1 MMTTM
6 DDIPSHYI
14 NKAGIAKRLGI
25 SRVTVDRALTK
36 ISKDPTLS
44 AILNVCIVS
53 EGKRTLYFYEPS
65 DVDSVF
71 EQLQRSSRSRSKTVH
86 STNRSVTRKSTDQS
100 FELLERDVQHLQKLL
115 SKVENEVADL
125 KEQRD
130 KKDRQIEFLQTQI
143 TDQRSNVA
151 STAPEPP
158 KAAVVLPIMEP
169 EQPKTATI
177 AEIKE
182 ALADAGSIAVTPK
195 EVSFVKDPVV
205 ANVTPSSFID
215 PKTEVDRDED
225 LDVTMSRLKYK
236 IDRGEYKF
244 TEAVYAQ
251 QISNLIDKKKDE
263 VPEKVRER
271 YVDGLMGLCEEVEMH
286 FFTKFK
292 VIEFLYPLPHG
303 QHESYHKDLTNRLLS
318 DIKSRA
324 SAEPPLVS
332 FPKDLIKAIEEEND
346 RLTKETA
353 NVVNLKVVKE
363 EKALASAKQDDED
376 LDALLPD
383 MMDHFNPMAEA
394 EIALLDEKIADA
406 KEAKEALANVETTEE
421 QPEVEDAE
429 TIARRARIDEHLTAR
444 DEPKP
449 PKKKGGLWGWLKY

>member
-115 SKVENEVADL
+115 SKVESEVADL

-158 KAAVVLPIMEP
+158 EAAVVLPISEP
-169 EQPKTATI
+169 ELPKPATVR
-177 AEIKE
+177 EIKE
-182 ALADAGSIAVTPK
+182 AIEIASKPNLKKSIQRDVRNSAF
-195 EVSFVKDPVV
+195 FVKEPEISTLDT
-205 ANVTPSSFID
+205 ATTEI
-215 PKTEVDRDED
+215 KTEIDREETP
-225 LDVTMSRLKYK
+225 DVTMARLKYK
-236 IDRGEYKF
+236 VDRGEYKLAE
-244 TEAVYAQ
+244 TVYAQ
-251 QISNLIDKKKDE
+251 QVWNIIIDRKDE
-263 VPEKVRER
+263 VPDNVKNSRYNDVLWEER
-271 YVDGLMGLCEEVEMH
+271 SKTNTAFD
-286 FFTKFK
+286 TKFK
-292 VIEFLYPLPHG
+292 TKELLEINDYTEIHQHLRADLKHRALVDPLLQFPN
-303 QHESYHKDLTNRLLS
+303 DLVKE
-318 DIKSRA
+318 IA
-324 SAEPPLVS
+324 
-332 FPKDLIKAIEEEND
+332 EEND
-346 RLTKETA
+346 RLSKE
-353 NVVNLKVVKE
+353 NVVDLKVVKE
-363 EKALASAKQDDED
+363 EKTLDAAKQEDED

-406 KEAKEALANVETTEE
+406 KEAKEALEAE
-421 QPEVEDAE
+421 PEVEDAE
-429 TIARRARIDEHLTAR
+429 TIARRARIDDHLTAR
-444 DEPKP
+444 DQPKP
-449 PKKKGGLWGWLKY
+449 PKKKGLWSWLKY